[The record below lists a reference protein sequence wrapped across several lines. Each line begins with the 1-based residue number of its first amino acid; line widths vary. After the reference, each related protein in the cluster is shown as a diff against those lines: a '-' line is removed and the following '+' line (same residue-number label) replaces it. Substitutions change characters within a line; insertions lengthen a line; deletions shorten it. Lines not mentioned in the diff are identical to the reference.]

1 MGLTRYATLVL
12 LIPVTLYYVLF
23 LDRRG
28 LPATLMTWLVC
39 AVVVAPWLVR
49 NHQVSGTL
57 FGVPGVAI
65 YQETPGSRGRAS
77 SARSSPIFRWSACS
91 TSSGRGRGVADG
103 PRGDLLK
110 PGGGWFGAFFLVGL
124 VGQFRNPALNRMRVF
139 LFLSLAALAVA
150 QALGRT
156 YLSTFAPTLNSENL
170 LVLLTPGMF
179 LVGVG
184 FYDWLLGR
192 FELPFLE
199 FRHVISTVLVLG
211 TGAPLLMGFLPPRPV
226 PIAYP
231 PYYPPHLQEASQF
244 LESSE
249 LLLTDM
255 PWATAWYGDRQ
266 SVWTPLDDRQSF
278 FRIHDEHKK
287 VSGLLLT
294 PLTTDAAFRR
304 EILQGRD
311 HAWSRF
317 AVEVMLRTNV
327 APGFPL
333 RQAWSYGAPDH
344 LLLSDRP
351 RWQASPPPG
360 PRRNPSR
367 RQRWRRSAR
376 RPVRWI
382 RAPPP
387 KPRPPRRRRPEP
399 VAVPGSTP
407 VRAP

>member
-1 MGLTRYATLVL
+1 
-12 LIPVTLYYVLF
+12 
-23 LDRRG
+23 
-28 LPATLMTWLVC
+28 
-39 AVVVAPWLVR
+39 
-49 NHQVSGTL
+49 
-57 FGVPGVAI
+57 
-65 YQETPGSRGRAS
+65 
-77 SARSSPIFRWSACS
+77 
-91 TSSGRGRGVADG
+91 
-103 PRGDLLK
+103 
-110 PGGGWFGAFFLVGL
+110 
-124 VGQFRNPALNRMRVF
+124 
-139 LFLSLAALAVA
+139 
-150 QALGRT
+150 
-156 YLSTFAPTLNSENL
+156 
-170 LVLLTPGMF
+170 
-179 LVGVG
+179 
-184 FYDWLLGR
+184 
-192 FELPFLE
+192 
-199 FRHVISTVLVLG
+199 
-211 TGAPLLMGFLPPRPV
+211 MGFLPPRPV

-287 VSGLLLT
+287 VSALLLT

-351 RWQASPPPG
+351 RWQASPPEPA
-360 PRRNPSR
+360 PEP
-367 RQRWRRSAR
+367 A
-376 RPVRWI
+376 PAAEEAPE
-382 RAPPP
+382 RATTSPLDPDAAPEAAPTSPPP
-387 KPRPPRRRRPEP
+387 P
-399 VAVPGSTP
+399 
-407 VRAP
+407 